1 MYLSKTLS
9 FYKRSDI
16 QAALIE
22 QAQNKEVAVKHYDFF
37 GQRPQT
43 LRYPEDVMEYAK
55 NKATSFHCSEELW
68 QNPLQISTTLRKE
81 ELDDMRTGWDLILD
95 IDCGVFEYSK
105 IAAYYTIEALRY
117 CKVESVTIKF
127 SGNKGFHIAVPF
139 EAFPETIDG
148 KPVRS
153 LFPEAPKRIAE
164 YIKFLIHKP
173 AADKILQFEQ
183 HDLDLIARKA
193 GKAKEEILQKTKDAK
208 GNLVTGLDIEPF
220 LVIDTILISSRH
232 LYRMPYS
239 FHEKSWL
246 VSVPIDPNQV
256 LSFEKEHAQ
265 PENVVVKHPFLDRTV
280 RPGNAEQ
287 LLKKA
292 YDYEPKILHE
302 KQKETTYSDSYDY
315 VTEAIPIECF
325 PPCIQLILNG
335 LEDGRKRGL
344 FILTNF
350 LRSCGWG
357 SEQIEALIRA
367 WNPKNREPLKEVDI
381 LGHLRYHLERKQKV
395 LPPNCAN
402 KAYYVEIG
410 VCKPDNLCARIKNP
424 AQYAKRRYQIQ
435 KMNKPKKTVKP
446 KASQVNPPLKPA
458 KHTGLPS

>member
-1 MYLSKTLS
+1 MYLAKTLS
-9 FYKRSDI
+9 FYKRPDI
-16 QAALIE
+16 QQALID
-22 QAQNKEVAVKHYDFF
+22 QAANKEVAVKFYDYF

-68 QNPLQISTTLRKE
+68 QNPLHLSTTLRKE
-81 ELDDMRTGWDLILD
+81 ELDEMRIGWDLILD

-105 IAAYYTIEALRY
+105 IAAYYTVEALRY
-117 CKVESVTIKF
+117 CKVESITIKF

-139 EAFPETIDG
+139 EAFPEVVDG
-148 KPVRS
+148 KQVRG

-183 HDLDLIARKA
+183 NNLDVIAQKT
-193 GKAKEEILQKTKDAK
+193 GKNKEEILQKVKDAK
-208 GNLVTGLDIEPF
+208 GNLVVGLDIEPF
-220 LVIDTILISSRH
+220 LVIDTILISPRH

-246 VSVPIDPNQV
+246 VSVPIDPDRIMA
-256 LSFEKEHAQ
+256 FEKEHAQ
-265 PENVVVKHPFLDRTV
+265 PEQVVVKHPFLLRTV
-280 RPGNAEQ
+280 KPGNAEQ
-287 LLKKA
+287 LLQKA
-292 YDYEPKILHE
+292 YDYQPKLSSSQE
-302 KQKETTYSDSYDY
+302 KTKETTYSDTYDY
-315 VTEAIPIECF
+315 ITEAIPTECF

-357 SEQIEALIRA
+357 NDQIEAFIRQ

-402 KAYYVEIG
+402 KAYYIEIG
-410 VCKPDNLCARIKNP
+410 VCKPDTLCSRIKNP

-435 KMNKPKKTVKP
+435 KNSQPKKRASKAKAASP
-446 KASQVNPPLKPA
+446 K
-458 KHTGLPS
+458 TI